1 MESLSSIPT
10 IAIIGRI
17 NVGKSTLFNRI
28 AGGRIAIVDDLPGVT
43 RDRNITLA
51 NWTGHDFFIIDTGG
65 LAPGSEDAFQ
75 ESIREQVQLALEEAD
90 AVILV
95 VDVVSGIHPFDIEAA
110 KLVRKTGLPAFLAVN
125 KVDNDQRIPLVSEFF
140 RLGLG
145 EPWPISAQHGLGSGD
160 LLDAVVEDL
169 PAVEQIEENELSLA
183 VVGRPNVGKSSI
195 VNRICREDRH
205 IVTDVPGTTRDSIDT
220 HVSWNDNDIRIVDT
234 AGLRRRT
241 RKMDDVEFYSTVR
254 AWKSI
259 ARGDVVLILMDATE
273 YPVQQD
279 IRIAGKAWEMGKGV
293 VIGVNKIDL
302 GIDKELWIDSIIQR
316 FHPAR
321 WIPIIFFSALTGEG
335 VGRILPTVVEVARV
349 RNKDLPTSEIN
360 RKLMQA
366 VEKVQPPTP
375 RGKPVKLFYATQ
387 IGQRPPK
394 IMIFSNRPEDIP
406 ENYRRYIENNLREC
420 LGMRGV
426 PMKVIYRKRK
436 H

>member
-1 MESLSSIPT
+1 MSSIPAV
-10 IAIIGRI
+10 AIVGRI

-43 RDRNITLA
+43 RDRNMTVA
-51 NWTGHDFFIIDTGG
+51 NWTGHDFFVIDTGG

-75 ESIREQVQLALEEAD
+75 ESIREQVQLALDEAD

-95 VDVVSGIHPFDIEAA
+95 VDVMSGIHPFDIEAA
-110 KLVRKTGLPAFLAVN
+110 ELVRKTGLPAFLAVN
-125 KVDNDQRIPLVSEFF
+125 KVDNDQRISLVPEFF
-140 RLGLG
+140 KLGLG

-160 LLDAVVEDL
+160 LLDAVVAVL
-169 PAVEQIEENELSLA
+169 PAVEQNEENEVSLA

-195 VNRICREDRH
+195 VNRICREERN

-220 HVSWNDNDIRIVDT
+220 HVNWNGNDIRIVDT

-241 RKMDDVEFYSTVR
+241 KKMDNVEFYSTVR

-259 ARGDVVLILMDATE
+259 SRGDVVLVLMDAAE

-279 IRIAGKAWEMGKGV
+279 MRIAGKAWEMGKGV

-302 GIDKELWIDSIIQR
+302 GIDKDLWIASIIQR

-349 RNKDLPTSEIN
+349 REKDLSTSEIN

-375 RGKPVKLFYATQ
+375 RGKPVRLFYATQ

-394 IMIFSNRPEDIP
+394 IMVFSNRPEDIP

-426 PMKVIYRKRK
+426 QMKVIYRKRK

>member
-1 MESLSSIPT
+1 MSSIPAV
-10 IAIIGRI
+10 AIVGRI

-43 RDRNITLA
+43 RDRNMTLA

-65 LAPGSEDAFQ
+65 LSPGSEDAFQ
-75 ESIREQVQLALEEAD
+75 DSIRQQVQLALEEAD

-95 VDVVSGIHPFDIEAA
+95 VDVMSGIHPFDIEAA
-110 KLVRKTGLPAFLAVN
+110 ELVRKSGLPAFLAVN
-125 KVDNDQRIPLVSEFF
+125 KVDNDQRIPMVPEFF

-160 LLDAVVEDL
+160 LLDAVVEVL
-169 PAVEQIEENELSLA
+169 PAVEQSDDYDVSLA

-195 VNRICREDRH
+195 VNRVCREDRN

-220 HVSWNDNDIRIVDT
+220 HVSWNGNDIRIVDT

-259 ARGDVVLILMDATE
+259 SRGDVVLVLMDATE

-279 IRIAGKAWEMGKGV
+279 VRIAGKAWEMGKGV

-302 GIDKELWIDSIIQR
+302 GIDRKLWIDSIIQR

-335 VGRILPTVVEVARV
+335 IGRILPTVVEVARV
-349 RNKDLPTSEIN
+349 REKDLPTSEIN
-360 RKLMQA
+360 RRIMQA
-366 VEKVQPPTP
+366 VEEVQPPTP
-375 RGKPVKLFYATQ
+375 RGKPVRLFYATQ
-387 IGQRPPK
+387 IGQCPPK

-406 ENYRRYIENNLREC
+406 ENYRRYIENNLRKC

>member
-1 MESLSSIPT
+1 MSSLPT
-10 IAIIGRI
+10 VAIVGRI

-28 AGGRIAIVDDLPGVT
+28 AGGRIAIVDNQPGVT

-75 ESIREQVQLALEEAD
+75 ESIANQIKLALSEAD

-110 KLVRKTGLPAFLAVN
+110 DLVRRSGLPAFLAVN
-125 KVDNDQRIPLVSEFF
+125 KIDNNERLPFITEFF
-140 RLGLG
+140 QLGLG
-145 EPWPISAQHGLGSGD
+145 KPWPVSALHGHGSGD
-160 LLDAVVEDL
+160 LLDGVMEVL
-169 PAVEQIEENELSLA
+169 PTVEQEEGQELALA

-195 VNRICREDRH
+195 VNRLCREERN
-205 IVTDVPGTTRDSIDT
+205 IVTEVPGTTRDSIDT
-220 HVSWNDNDIRIVDT
+220 LVTWNGNDIRIVDT
-234 AGLRRRT
+234 AGLRRKS

-259 ARGDVVLILMDATE
+259 SRGDVVLILMDASE

-293 VIGVNKIDL
+293 IIGVNKIDL
-302 GIDKELWIDSIIQR
+302 GIDRELWINSIIQR
-316 FHPAR
+316 FNPAR
-321 WIPIIFFSALTGEG
+321 WIPIAFFSALTGEG
-335 VGRILPTVVEVARV
+335 AGRILPTAVETGRL
-349 RNKDLPTSEIN
+349 RKTDLQTSEIN
-360 RKLMQA
+360 RIIMRA
-366 VEKVQPPTP
+366 VEKVQPPSP
-375 RGKPVKLFYATQ
+375 RGKQVKLFYATQ
-387 IGQRPPK
+387 VGHSPPR
-394 IMIFSNRPEDIP
+394 ILIFANHPGDIP
-406 ENYRRYIENNLREC
+406 ENYRRYIENNLRES

-426 PMKVIYRKRK
+426 PLKIIYRKRQ